1 MPGFQLTPDIA
12 VDMGTDSTR
21 IYVKNKGIVVNESS
35 IMMLKGNGKKA
46 PIVAI
51 GDSCEEF
58 IGRANSEFRIVHPI
72 RSGIIVDYENT
83 QIMLNYY
90 ITKAIGTL
98 FHLKPRVVVTIPG
111 NVNSVQR
118 QSVINALTKIGS
130 RQIFVVE
137 QAFAAALGTGLQVY
151 EPQASFVVDIGCGT
165 TEIALISMGGI
176 VSSAS
181 IQVAGNVIN
190 EMIGQHLKK
199 RYGIDVTERATEQI
213 KFDLT
218 DVREEENIDRI
229 VVVRGRDMAT
239 GMPFTQ
245 DVKTSEI
252 CKAIRPALMEII
264 GGIRR
269 ILELTPPELCIDIL
283 KSGIYLTGGSSLLPG
298 LDSLIVSELGIP
310 VSVAREAGECTILG
324 AGYLADHFDML
335 SNRTEMLKSR

>member
-1 MPGFQLTPDIA
+1 MPGLQLKPDVA
-12 VDMGTDSTR
+12 VDMGTDNTR

-35 IMMLKGNGKKA
+35 VLVRKGNGKKA
-46 PIVAI
+46 PIIAI

-58 IGRANSEFRIVHPI
+58 IGRANSEYRIVHPI
-72 RSGIIVDYENT
+72 RSGIIVDYENA
-83 QIMLNYY
+83 QIMLHYY
-90 ITKAIGTL
+90 MTKAIGSW
-98 FHLKPRVVVTIPG
+98 FHLKPRIVVTIPG
-111 NVNSVQR
+111 NVNAVQR
-118 QSVINALTKIGS
+118 QSVINVMEKIGA

-137 QAFAAALGTGLQVY
+137 QAFASGLGTGLQVY
-151 EPQASFVVDIGCGT
+151 EPQASFVVDIGSGT

-176 VSSAS
+176 VSSLS
-181 IQVAGNVIN
+181 IQAAGTMLNDL
-190 EMIGQHLKK
+190 IGQHLKK

-218 DVREEENIDRI
+218 DVREEKNIDRI

-252 CKAIRPALMEII
+252 CKAIKPALMEII

-269 ILELTPPELCIDIL
+269 ILEMTPPELCIDIL
-283 KSGIYLTGGSSLLPG
+283 KNGIYLTGGSSLLPG
-298 LDSLIVSELGIP
+298 LDALIVTELGIP

-324 AGYLADHFDML
+324 AGYLSDHFDML
-335 SNRTEMLKSR
+335 SNRTELLKSK